1 MFTILC
7 LVYIVSAFIFV
18 CLFQIECYKMRRVIM
33 LSLLLSL
40 LVSGADAGRFLVWLP
55 LSSRSVKIGVMTV
68 GEELARRGHQVTV
81 VSSHP
86 YKTVPPGVTDIVID
100 SEFDKFSNAMTEHI
114 LTKDVQ
120 LYDFSKVV
128 FNES

>member
-1 MFTILC
+1 
-7 LVYIVSAFIFV
+7 
-18 CLFQIECYKMRRVIM
+18 M